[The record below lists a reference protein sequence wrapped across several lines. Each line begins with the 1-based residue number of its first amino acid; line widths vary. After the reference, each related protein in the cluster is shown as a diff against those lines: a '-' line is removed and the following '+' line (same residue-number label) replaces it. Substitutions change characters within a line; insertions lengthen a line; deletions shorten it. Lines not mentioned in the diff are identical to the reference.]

1 MGAQPNPNPDP
12 NPTPN
17 ANPNPSPNPSPSP
30 SPHPTLL
37 PHPNPNQVGRRVRV
51 DVLLATAMRTYFGQV
66 AISRL
71 NWENPNPNFNPN
83 PNPIPNPKQ
92 VAISRLNWEFA
103 WNAAVPPF
111 RTVSH
116 VRAVDTVLRSLT
128 LIPTLTRTLTR

>member
-1 MGAQPNPNPDP
+1 MGTQPKPNPDP

-71 NWENPNPNFNPN
+71 NWE
-83 PNPIPNPKQ
+83 
-92 VAISRLNWEFA
+92 FA